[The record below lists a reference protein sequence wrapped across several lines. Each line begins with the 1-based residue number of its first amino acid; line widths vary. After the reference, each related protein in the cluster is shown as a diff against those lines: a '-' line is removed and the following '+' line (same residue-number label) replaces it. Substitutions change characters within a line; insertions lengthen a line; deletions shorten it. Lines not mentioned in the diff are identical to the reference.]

1 MTVRDI
7 VTLIGT
13 RDVPVHF
20 HRNENNPLFSTR
32 ILTREESRELRGVD
46 GEDRPLGVHLLDQT
60 VEHTYELL
68 YSRGKDNIEVIEQ
81 LIRSSMDI
89 DADIDM
95 KYAVILFMVLHE
107 FGHWKHFV
115 ESHLS
120 RIEYWKQF
128 GTPEDC
134 FHREFGSSLRHSSN
148 RANTIREYAAA
159 YRQLPMEAAADKYAI
174 KEMAAYI

>member
-20 HRNENNPLFSTR
+20 HEKESDQVFSTR

-60 VEHTYELL
+60 VEHTYDLF
-68 YSRGKDNIEVIEQ
+68 YSNSKDDIEVVGE
-81 LIRSSMDI
+81 LIKSSMDI
-89 DADIDM
+89 DADTDM
-95 KYAVILFMVLHE
+95 KYAVILFMVLYE
-107 FGHWKHFV
+107 FGHWKHLV

-128 GTPEDC
+128 GTPEDD
-134 FHREFGSSLRHSSN
+134 FHKKAFFACCLSTNKAKTRK
-148 RANTIREYAAA
+148 EYAVA

-174 KEMAAYI
+174 